1 MIKSSTIAF
10 VNIFANYF
18 WLKYTLEY
26 SILYQAMEVK
36 ARQICL
42 GIAIWRENKKCSFVH
57 LHDFRNLFVQFFFAL
72 ASVSE
77 ETYNF
82 WQ

>member
-18 WLKYTLEY
+18 LAEVHFGIYY
-26 SILYQAMEVK
+26 FFYQAMEVK
-36 ARQICL
+36 ARQICF
-42 GIAIWRENKKCSFVH
+42 GIAMGKENKRCSFVH
-57 LHDFRNLFVQFFFAL
+57 FRKLFVDKQIAL

-77 ETYNF
+77 DTYIF
-82 WQ
+82 GQ